1 MSDTIIHGERH
12 VTDTIELSYINNKD
26 KWMNKRWFISK
37 T

>member
-26 KWMNKRWFISK
+26 K
-37 T
+37 